1 VRRRERRYR
10 VVITLLILIV
20 VVGGGWWLWP
30 RGDDDLT
37 GQTNGAT
44 ADASRAGADRPPAI
58 PVPEAVIV
66 ADTAEDAGTDEVLTP
81 KGSGSGVAG
90 PVDAAESAQ
99 AHESEN
105 DQAAASPKE
114 DAAKLSRNPRIE
126 ASLQRY
132 RAGEVLAAR
141 QELNRMLM
149 ISRNPAEQAELRGH
163 LEQIAN
169 DTIFSK
175 GQQPDDPL
183 ITTYVVQPGDA
194 LINIGKQ
201 FAVPHEAIMMINGI
215 SERIH
220 PGQRLKVPR
229 GPFNAKI
236 YKSAFRL
243 DVYLQDLYLRSFPV
257 ALGVDHGTPEGEW
270 KVKERLPNPTYYP
283 PASAEIKRI
292 IPPDDPTNPLGEHW
306 IGLEGIDGGAV
317 GRVGFGI
324 HGTIEPESIG
334 KAVSLGC
341 VRMHNA
347 DVEFLYGLMLP
358 GHSKVTTLP

>member
-1 VRRRERRYR
+1 MRRKERRYR
-10 VVITLLILIV
+10 VVVTLLILIV

-30 RGDDDLT
+30 RSDSLT
-37 GQTNGAT
+37 EQTSGAT
-44 ADASRAGADRPPAI
+44 ADASRAGLDQPPAI

-66 ADTAEDAGTDEVLTP
+66 ADTAEDAATDEVLTP
-81 KGSGSGVAG
+81 VGSGSGAAER
-90 PVDAAESAQ
+90 VDARESAQ
-99 AHESEN
+99 APEAES
-105 DQAAASPKE
+105 DQAAANPKE

-149 ISRNPAEQAELRGH
+149 ISRDPLEQAELRGH
-163 LEQIAN
+163 LERIAS

-175 GQQPDDPL
+175 RQQPDDPL

-201 FAVPHEAIMMINGI
+201 FEVPHEAIMMINGI

-229 GPFNAKI
+229 GPFHAKI

-257 ALGVDHGTPEGEW
+257 ALGVDPGTPEGEW

-283 PASAEIKRI
+283 PASAEVKRI
-292 IPPDDPTNPLGEHW
+292 IPPEDPANPLGEHW
-306 IGLEGIDGGAV
+306 IGLEGVNGDAV